1 MMLLALTVSFSA
13 FTALS
18 LAMDKHQLDLHGKAP
33 ASPARMRLWR
43 WLGWA
48 LLTLSF
54 VLCVW
59 DHGWAAGPVLWLGA
73 MTVSGMLIAF
83 GLYPFRPRWI
93 APLAWALPVI
103 GLAVALLAR

>member
-1 MMLLALTVSFSA
+1 MMLLAIAVCFSS

-18 LAMDKHQLDLHGKAP
+18 LAMDKHQLDLHGKA
-33 ASPARMRLWR
+33 AATPARMRLWR
-43 WLGWA
+43 WLGWTLLA
-48 LLTLSF
+48 LGF
-54 VLCVW
+54 GLCVW

-93 APLAWALPVI
+93 APLAWVLPVV
-103 GLAVALLAR
+103 GLVVAVVAR

>member
-1 MMLLALTVSFSA
+1 MMLLAIAVCFSS

-18 LAMDKHQLDLHGKAP
+18 LAMDKHQLDLHGKA
-33 ASPARMRLWR
+33 AATPARMRLWR
-43 WLGWA
+43 WLGWT
-48 LLTLSF
+48 LLVLGF
-54 VLCVW
+54 GLCVW

-93 APLAWALPVI
+93 APLAWVLPLV
-103 GLAVALLAR
+103 GLVVAVVAR

>member
-1 MMLLALTVSFSA
+1 MMLLAITVSFSA

-18 LAMDKHQLDLHGKAP
+18 LAMERHQADLHGKAAATP
-33 ASPARMRLWR
+33 TRRRAWR

-48 LLTLSF
+48 LLALSF
-54 VLCVW
+54 GLCVV

-73 MTVSGMLIAF
+73 LTISGILIAF

-93 APLAWALPVI
+93 APLAWALPAL
-103 GLAVALLAR
+103 GLAVTLFAR

>member
-1 MMLLALTVSFSA
+1 MMLLAIAVCFSS

-18 LAMDKHQLDLHGKAP
+18 LAMDKHQLDLHGKA
-33 ASPARMRLWR
+33 AATPARMRLWR
-43 WLGWA
+43 WLGWMLLA
-48 LLTLSF
+48 LGF
-54 VLCVW
+54 GLCVW

-93 APLAWALPVI
+93 APLAWVLPVV
-103 GLAVALLAR
+103 GLVVAVVAR

>member
-1 MMLLALTVSFSA
+1 MMLLAITVSFSA

-18 LAMDKHQLDLHGKAP
+18 LAMDKHQLDLHGKA
-33 ASPARMRLWR
+33 AATPARMRRWR

-48 LLTLSF
+48 LLALALA
-54 VLCVW
+54 LCVC

-73 MTVSGMLIAF
+73 MTVSGVLIAF

-93 APLAWALPVI
+93 APLAWVLPVV